1 MYTDSFLRFSWGGGQ
16 RERKPLSMFT
26 QCNSY

>member
-1 MYTDSFLRFSWGGGQ
+1 MYTDSFLRFSWGGG

-26 QCNSY
+26 QCDSY